1 MICKYCQ
8 IIHSFDDSYPL
19 REATRNV
26 ESDFPRCDWH
36 WRFVC
41 SVCGRPR
48 HFNGITW
55 CEKTE
60 KFVCIS
66 CAKSHR
72 TIHRKFWMWKYYYAI
87 ECDACGKRHPALD
100 YLEFLGKHPW
110 QLHSYMQKQREGL
123 DHETRIQKAE
133 SVFVPLM
140 SVSVNDEQISKAWD
154 KVADQWSVR
163 YTEYGDVNRQY
174 LIDPSIFRI
183 IGSVKGLSILDGGC
197 GNGYLCRLLAKKG
210 ARMFGVELSKRFV
223 ERAEQKE
230 REAPL
235 GITYY
240 SGTVCNLTM
249 FEGETFDMVVSNLV
263 LMDLPDLNKAIKEFH
278 RVQKKNGRLIFS
290 IMHPCF
296 SSPPVRGWVRKPED
310 SNRKEDWI
318 YWKIDRYFDRCMEI
332 WRFYPDWSP
341 VYSFHRS
348 LSDYVKTLIGNGFAI
363 VKFEE
368 PIPSLKTMKE
378 HYREFGNECDR
389 IPWFLIIG
397 ARKT

>member
-1 MICKYCQ
+1 
-8 IIHSFDDSYPL
+8 
-19 REATRNV
+19 
-26 ESDFPRCDWH
+26 
-36 WRFVC
+36 
-41 SVCGRPR
+41 
-48 HFNGITW
+48 
-55 CEKTE
+55 
-60 KFVCIS
+60 
-66 CAKSHR
+66 
-72 TIHRKFWMWKYYYAI
+72 MWKYYYAI

-290 IMHPCF
+290 IIHPCF